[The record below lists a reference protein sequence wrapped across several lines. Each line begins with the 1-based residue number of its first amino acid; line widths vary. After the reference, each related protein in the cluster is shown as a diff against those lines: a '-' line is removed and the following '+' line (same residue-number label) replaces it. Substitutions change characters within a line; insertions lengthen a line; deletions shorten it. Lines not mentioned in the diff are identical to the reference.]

1 MAQTPQAARTSIFIF
16 IFTIIVIASA
26 ATAAAQEVKL
36 PLADYEKLRERAGPA
51 PDSAA
56 PPPAPY
62 ALELA
67 DFEIKAGPE
76 SARVVQTLRFTLY
89 DDGWQTV
96 PLGEAGSF
104 IHADFGGMEGR
115 VQMAGNGGWSMG
127 VRGRGRHEVKLES
140 VLAVTRDETATRPT
154 WRLGLKA
161 PAAAVVRGRLEVP
174 EGVEDVDPEG
184 AVVVERVSSGATG
197 TWRFAVPSGADV
209 RWTLSGKAVVPRRA
223 QLPLRFEATTATAS
237 TVFHT
242 RFRVL
247 GWVEVRVA
255 QGRLE
260 GLRMPIPAGLK
271 VVNVRGPVDWKMD
284 GETTLVLTPLSP
296 VEDSLAV
303 EMDLTGDPR
312 DKFATP
318 LLIPEGSSRTTLF
331 GKAVQQGD
339 GILSLA
345 EAGAARVPGER
356 EGEKLPESFRSAN
369 GRLFVIT
376 DPARPPV
383 WEVAWAEK
391 TEMLAAQVDRLLV
404 DVSVGEAG
412 RASYQLWAE
421 VRNRGAQQLSLTLPA
436 GFELVEARR
445 DGAAVAPGIAGGTAG
460 GAVAV
465 PLLTQEAPQIVHLL
479 GVVPFSLPEA
489 TGDFQVPLPAL
500 SAPAGKVE
508 VRVVLPGGWSYEL
521 VDATRAGA
529 VAGPPQAAARATD
542 NAMARQVSWAPR
554 SSSSTL
560 NASLFPCPPGFL
572 QIGASWSALSANPS
586 PLSLRAKDEKE
597 KVQWF

>member
-1 MAQTPQAARTSIFIF
+1 MTS
-16 IFTIIVIASA
+16 FTKISLLVVLSA
-26 ATAAAQEVKL
+26 LPWAAAAQEVKL
-36 PLADYEKLRERAGPA
+36 PLAEYEKLRERAGP
-51 PDSAA
+51 SADPTA
-56 PPPAPY
+56 PPPARF

-67 DFEIKAGPE
+67 DFEVKAGPE

-96 PLGEAGSF
+96 PLGETGSF
-104 IHADFGGMEGR
+104 IRADFGGMEGR
-115 VQMAGNGGWSMG
+115 VQMAEKGGWSLG

-140 VLAVTRDETATRPT
+140 VLPVTRDETATRPT

-174 EGVEDVDPEG
+174 EGVEDADPEG
-184 AVVVERVSSGATG
+184 AVVVEKLATG
-197 TWRFAVPSGADV
+197 AAGAWRFVVPSGAEV

-237 TVFHT
+237 TVLHT

-247 GWVEVRVA
+247 GWVEARVA

-260 GLRMPIPAGLK
+260 KLRVPIPAGLK
-271 VVNVRGPVDWKMD
+271 VVNVRGPADWKMD

-318 LLIPEGSSRTTLF
+318 LLIPEGSARTTLF
-331 GKAVQQGD
+331 GKAFLQGD

-345 EAGAARVPGER
+345 DPGAARGTDEQEAAR
-356 EGEKLPESFRSAN
+356 LPEALRSAS
-369 GRLFVIT
+369 GRLFAVT

-383 WEVAWAEK
+383 WEAAWAER

-421 VRNRGAQQLSLTLPA
+421 VRNRGAQRLSLTLPA

-445 DGAAVAPGIAGGTAG
+445 DGTAVAPGHLTNGS
-460 GAVAV
+460 VAV

-479 GVVPFSLPEA
+479 GVVPFSLPE
-489 TGDFQVPLPAL
+489 TGGGFQVPLPAL
-500 SAPAGKVE
+500 SAPAAKVE
-508 VRVVLPGGWSYEL
+508 VRVVLPGGRSYEL
-521 VDATRAGA
+521 ADATRAGA
-529 VAGPPQAAARATD
+529 VGAPPQAAARATD
-542 NAMARQVSWAPR
+542 NAMARQVSRAPLA
-554 SSSSTL
+554 SSGTI
-560 NASLFPCPPGFL
+560 NASLFPVPPGFL
-572 QIGASWSALSANPS
+572 QIGASWSALSATPS

>member
-1 MAQTPQAARTSIFIF
+1 MPRTPRTSIFIF
-16 IFTIIVIASA
+16 IFTIITTLGVLTS
-26 ATAAAQEVKL
+26 AAQEVKL
-36 PLADYEKLRERAGPA
+36 PLAEYEKLRSRSGPA
-51 PDSAA
+51 PDPAA
-56 PPPAPY
+56 PPPAPF

-67 DFEIKAGPE
+67 DFEVKAGPE
-76 SARVVQTLRFTLY
+76 SARVLQTLRFTLY
-89 DDGWQTV
+89 DDGWRTV
-96 PLGEAGSF
+96 PLGETGSF
-104 IHADFGGMEGR
+104 IRADFGGMEGR
-115 VQMAGNGGWSMG
+115 VRLAEKGGWSLE

-140 VLAVTRDETATRPT
+140 VLAVARDETATRPT

-184 AVVVERVSSGATG
+184 AVLVDRLSAGG
-197 TWRFAVPSGADV
+197 WRFVAPAGAEV

-237 TVFHT
+237 TVLHT

-247 GWVEVRVA
+247 GWVEARVA

-260 GLRMPIPAGLK
+260 GLRVPIPAGLK
-271 VVNVRGPVDWKMD
+271 VVNVRGPVDWKME
-284 GETTLVLTPLSP
+284 GETTLALTPLSP

-312 DKFATP
+312 DRFATP
-318 LLIPEGSSRTTLF
+318 LLIPEGSSRTTLL
-331 GKAVQQGD
+331 GKAFLQGD
-339 GILSLA
+339 GILSLTDS
-345 EAGAARVPGER
+345 GAARVPDER
-356 EGEKLPESFRSAN
+356 EAERLPEALRSAS
-369 GRLFVIT
+369 GRLFAVT

-383 WEVAWAEK
+383 WEAAWAER

-421 VRNRGAQQLSLTLPA
+421 VRNRGAQQLSLALPA

-445 DGAAVAPGIAGGTAG
+445 DGTAVAPGIAHGTAG

-465 PLLTQEAPQIVHLL
+465 PLLTQEATQVVHLL
-479 GVVPFSLPEA
+479 GVVPFPLPQAGGAFE
-489 TGDFQVPLPAL
+489 VPLPAL
-500 SAPAGKVE
+500 SAPAARVE
-508 VRVVLPGGWSYEL
+508 VRVVLPGGRSYEL
-521 VDATRAGA
+521 ADATRAGA
-529 VAGPPQAAARATD
+529 VGGPPQAAARATD
-542 NAMARQVSWAPR
+542 NVMARQVSWSPR
-554 SSSSTL
+554 PASATL
-560 NASLFPCPPGFL
+560 NASLFPCPPGFT
-572 QIGASWSALSANPS
+572 QIGASWSALSATPS
-586 PLSLRAKDEKE
+586 PLSLRAKDGKE